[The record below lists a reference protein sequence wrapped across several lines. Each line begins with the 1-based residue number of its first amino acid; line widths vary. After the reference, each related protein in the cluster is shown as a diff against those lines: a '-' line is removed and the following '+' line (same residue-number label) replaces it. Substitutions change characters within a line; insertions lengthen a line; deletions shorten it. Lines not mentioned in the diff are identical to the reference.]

1 MYDRLISVVIPS
13 YKREAS
19 LMKRSVLSVLGQT
32 YKNVEI
38 IVVDDNPND
47 SELCVDIKR
56 FCDQF
61 GQVHYVK
68 LDGNQGACAAR
79 NLGIEKSKGEWI
91 GFLDDDDEWLPQ
103 KLEKS
108 IPHFRDNIGIVAS
121 PGYILVE
128 DDSGNVV
135 EKKDYHY
142 NDTNKERIVHEDFLA
157 KDLIGSTSQAIVRKK
172 CFAVCGGFDV
182 SLPARQ
188 DYEMWIR
195 ISQKYD
201 VYYVNE
207 KLFHHYMHTGEQI
220 STNPH
225 KSIVGFNTILKK
237 YSDEFKRH
245 PAAYV
250 RMNIRIYKEARRANE
265 RKVMAGA
272 IGRCIFHPVV
282 MAKYFLGK

>member
-1 MYDRLISVVIPS
+1 MYDQLISVVIPS

-32 YKNVEI
+32 YQNVEI

-47 SELCVDIKR
+47 SELCEGIER

-61 GQVHYVK
+61 EQVHYVK
-68 LDGNQGACAAR
+68 QDGNQGACAAR
-79 NLGIEKSKGEWI
+79 NLGVEKSRGEWI
-91 GFLDDDDEWLPQ
+91 GFLDDDDEWLPE

-108 IPHFRDNIGIVAS
+108 IPHFQENIGIVAS

-128 DDSGNVV
+128 DDSGSIVA
-135 EKKDYHY
+135 EKDYHY
-142 NDTNKERIVHEDFLA
+142 NDANKEIIVHEDFLT

-188 DYEMWIR
+188 DYEMWLR
-195 ISQKYD
+195 ISQKYN

-207 KLFHHYMHTGEQI
+207 KLFNHYMHVGEQI

-225 KSIVGFNTILKK
+225 KSIVGFSTILKK
-237 YSDEFKRH
+237 YHDEFKQH

-250 RMNIRIYKEARRANE
+250 RMNIRIFKAAKRANE
-265 RKVMAGA
+265 KKIMASA
-272 IGRCIFHPVV
+272 IGRCLCHPVAV
-282 MAKYFLGK
+282 AQYFFEK